1 MCSEQKHI
9 LTRSGVFRN
18 TWGPVGLEAGALQPR
33 IDPAG
38 AVRPQLGVCLHQR
51 VDFEGGEFPSLSDQG
66 GKRLLRKTSEFEPEF
81 LVGDE
86 TSYDSFNS
94 SL

>member
-1 MCSEQKHI
+1 MVNVPNRFKAG
-9 LTRSGVFRN
+9 LRTRV
-18 TWGPVGLEAGALQPR
+18 PVSLEAGALQPR

-51 VDFEGGEFPSLSDQG
+51 VDFERGEFPPLPDQG
-66 GKRLLRKTSEFEPEF
+66 GKRPLRKTSEFEAEF